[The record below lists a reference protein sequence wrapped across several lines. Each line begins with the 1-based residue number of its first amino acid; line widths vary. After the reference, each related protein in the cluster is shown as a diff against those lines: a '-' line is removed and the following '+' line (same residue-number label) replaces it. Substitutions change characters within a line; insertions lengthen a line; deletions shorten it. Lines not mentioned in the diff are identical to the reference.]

1 MKQVIKQA
9 DILNHTPTEVYKI
22 ICNFPQIISGIK
34 DAKEVVEGQF
44 YHYYVNGKE
53 IFTIQVTNLIEDLMV
68 VFHFK
73 GIHQE
78 GTLSIQLASLN
89 ETSTRIYFTSFF
101 DSLDYLG
108 KAELAF
114 NRLAIYVDDI
124 ELNIRNA
131 LKNG

>member
-1 MKQVIKQA
+1 M
-9 DILNHTPTEVYKI
+9 NHSPSEVYKI
-22 ICNFPQIISGIK
+22 ICNFRQIISSIR
-34 DAKEVVEGQF
+34 DAQEVIDGQF
-44 YHYYVNGKE
+44 YHYQLNGKE
-53 IFTIQVTNLIEDLMV
+53 IFTIQVTNMIDDLMV

-73 GIHQE
+73 GLHQE

-89 ETSTRIYFTSFF
+89 ETSTRVYFTSFF

-114 NRLAIYVDDI
+114 NKLAIYVDDI
-124 ELNIRNA
+124 EINIRNA

>member
-1 MKQVIKQA
+1 MKQVIKQT
-9 DILNHTPTEVYKI
+9 DILNHTPAEVYPIICDFKKI
-22 ICNFPQIISGIK
+22 ISSIK

-44 YHYYVNGKE
+44 HHYLVNEKE
-53 IFTIQVTNLIEDLMV
+53 IFTIQVTNEIENLMV

-73 GIHQE
+73 GVHQE

-89 ETSTRIYFTSFF
+89 ETSTRIYFTTFF

-108 KAELAF
+108 KAELVF
-114 NRLAIYVDDI
+114 NRLAFYVDEI
-124 ELNIRNA
+124 ELNIRNE

>member
-9 DILNHTPTEVYKI
+9 DILNHTPGEVYQI
-22 ICNFPQIISGIK
+22 ICNFKQILTGIK
-34 DAKEVVEGQF
+34 TAEEVIDGEY
-44 YHYYVNGKE
+44 YHYYLNGKE
-53 IFTIQVTNLIEDLMV
+53 IFTIQVTNKIAGLMV